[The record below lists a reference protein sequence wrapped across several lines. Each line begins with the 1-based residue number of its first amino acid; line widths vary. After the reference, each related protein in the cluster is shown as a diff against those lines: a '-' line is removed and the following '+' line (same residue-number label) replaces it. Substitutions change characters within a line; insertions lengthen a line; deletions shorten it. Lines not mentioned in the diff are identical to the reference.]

1 MRCAVRAAMA
11 LLLLCLAG
19 CAAGGPAGPTD
30 GLAAALWPN
39 PQVSRDVAAIRAGM
53 DAARGEADSMAARR
67 GP

>member
-1 MRCAVRAAMA
+1 MRCAGIAAMS

-19 CAAGGPAGPTD
+19 CAAGVPAGPTGD
-30 GLAAALWPN
+30 LAAALWPN
-39 PQVSRDVAAIRAGM
+39 PQVPRDVAAIRAGM